1 MITYGS
7 NELISSIDLEQRLDS
22 YLVSDK
28 SNSFKLV
35 RFPISFGNSVS
46 WLPAKPNL
54 LKLVSLKKYGVNWIK
69 FCLSDMNH
77 LSLILISYVTFKG
90 FTWKFTYLI

>member
-46 WLPAKPNL
+46 
-54 LKLVSLKKYGVNWIK
+54 
-69 FCLSDMNH
+69 
-77 LSLILISYVTFKG
+77 
-90 FTWKFTYLI
+90 